1 MVRGLRPLRMEALSK
16 LIPMARGNARVPME
30 PEFVCTTTVRG
41 CKSIRMEANSASP
54 ITANGTPLMDGES
67 RPTRPQRPRI
77 LDGGRLVQHSLSA
90 LFGRGA
96 GNKNRLTVCP
106 EMGKHV
112 KTVKIIASLALA
124 FASALTLSACVA
136 HSSSGSAAS
145 PSVSKTPK
153 PFPSVTVRSME
164 EQTTQIS
171 SDGSW
176 SYVSNDGL
184 QVKVNADGSWTKTG
198 IMGEETAVSADGSW
212 THKARIEIAEQG
224 TVQGSQA
231 KVQADGG
238 YTTVKKGGQP
248 GTTKPTVPQMPEKPA
263 NPQAVTP
270 KTPVEPSY
278 ALQ

>member
-1 MVRGLRPLRMEALSK
+1 M
-16 LIPMARGNARVPME
+16 
-30 PEFVCTTTVRG
+30 
-41 CKSIRMEANSASP
+41 
-54 ITANGTPLMDGES
+54 
-67 RPTRPQRPRI
+67 
-77 LDGGRLVQHSLSA
+77 
-90 LFGRGA
+90 
-96 GNKNRLTVCP
+96 
-106 EMGKHV
+106 

-136 HSSSGSAAS
+136 HSSSGSVAS
-145 PSVSKTPK
+145 PSVSKTHK

-164 EQTTQIS
+164 EQTTHVS

-212 THKARIEIAEQG
+212 IHKARTEIAEQG

-248 GTTKPTVPQMPEKPA
+248 GTAKPTVPQIPEKPA

>member
-1 MVRGLRPLRMEALSK
+1 
-16 LIPMARGNARVPME
+16 
-30 PEFVCTTTVRG
+30 
-41 CKSIRMEANSASP
+41 
-54 ITANGTPLMDGES
+54 MDGES

-106 EMGKHV
+106 EMGKHM

-145 PSVSKTPK
+145 PSVSKTHK

-164 EQTTQIS
+164 EQTTHVS

-212 THKARIEIAEQG
+212 THKAQTEIAEQG

-238 YTTVKKGGQP
+238 YATVKKGGQP
-248 GTTKPTVPQMPEKPA
+248 GTAKPTVPQIPEKPA

>member
-1 MVRGLRPLRMEALSK
+1 M
-16 LIPMARGNARVPME
+16 
-30 PEFVCTTTVRG
+30 
-41 CKSIRMEANSASP
+41 
-54 ITANGTPLMDGES
+54 
-67 RPTRPQRPRI
+67 
-77 LDGGRLVQHSLSA
+77 
-90 LFGRGA
+90 
-96 GNKNRLTVCP
+96 
-106 EMGKHV
+106 
-112 KTVKIIASLALA
+112 KTSKIIASLALA
-124 FASALTLSACVA
+124 FASALMLSACVA
-136 HSSSGSAAS
+136 HSSSGSVAS

-164 EQTTQIS
+164 EQTTQVS

-248 GTTKPTVPQMPEKPA
+248 GTAKPTVPQMPEKPA